1 MQSEI
6 TERIVRNEIYL
17 CQSSLVEKCFE
28 QSLFSIEDIENLN
41 DAETDEYQEI
51 FEWWAI
57 SNWLADKLKE
67 HKEPI
72 LDNDYGTWWGRTCT
86 GQAIKMDA
94 VIEDIAES
102 I

>member
-41 DAETDEYQEI
+41 DEETDEYQEI

-57 SNWLADKLKE
+57 SNWLSNRLRE
-67 HKEPI
+67 HNEPI
-72 LDNDYGTWWGRTCT
+72 LDNDYGTWWGRTTT
-86 GQAIKMDA
+86 GQAIAMDYA
-94 VIEDIAES
+94 MEKIAES

>member
-6 TERIVRNEIYL
+6 TERIVSNEIYL
-17 CQSSLVEKCFE
+17 CQSSLIEKCFE
-28 QSLFSIEDIENLN
+28 ESLFSIEDIENLN
-41 DAETDEYQEI
+41 DEETDEYHEI

-57 SNWLADKLKE
+57 SEWLANKFRE
-67 HKEPI
+67 YKEPV
-72 LDNDYGTWWGRTCT
+72 LDNDYGTWWGRTTT
-86 GQAIKMDA
+86 GQAIKMDS

>member
-17 CQSSLVEKCFE
+17 CQSSLIEKCFE
-28 QSLFSIEDIENLN
+28 QNLFSIEDIENLN
-41 DAETDEYQEI
+41 NAKTDEYQEI

-67 HKEPI
+67 HQEPI

-86 GQAIKMDA
+86 GQAIAMDYA
-94 VIEDIAES
+94 MEKIAEDL
-102 I
+102 

>member
-28 QSLFSIEDIENLN
+28 SSLFCIDDIENIN
-41 DAETDEYQEI
+41 DAETDEYQEV

-57 SNWLADKLKE
+57 SNWLAEKLKE
-67 HKEPI
+67 HQEPI

-86 GQAIKMDA
+86 GQAIKMDS

>member
-17 CQSSLVEKCFE
+17 CQSSLIEKCFE
-28 QSLFSIEDIENLN
+28 SLLFSIDDIENLN

-51 FEWWAI
+51 FEWWAT
-57 SNWLADKLKE
+57 SDWLADKLRE
-67 HKEPI
+67 HHQPI
-72 LDNDYGTWWGRTCT
+72 LTNDYGTWWGRTCT
-86 GQAIKMDA
+86 GQAIKMDS

>member
-17 CQSSLVEKCFE
+17 CQSSLIEKCFE
-28 QSLFSIEDIENLN
+28 SSLFCIDDIENLN
-41 DAETDEYQEI
+41 DEETDEYQEI
-51 FEWWAI
+51 FNGAD
-57 SNWLADKLKE
+57 WLANKLRE
-67 HKEPI
+67 HHQPI
-72 LDNDYGTWWGRTCT
+72 LTNDYGTWWGRTCT
-86 GQAIKMDA
+86 GQAIKMDS

>member
-51 FEWWAI
+51 FNGA
-57 SNWLADKLKE
+57 NWLADKLKE
-67 HKEPI
+67 HQEPI

-86 GQAIKMDA
+86 GQAIKMDS

>member
-28 QSLFSIEDIENLN
+28 SSLFSIDDIENIN

-51 FEWWAI
+51 FE
-57 SNWLADKLKE
+57 
-67 HKEPI
+67 
-72 LDNDYGTWWGRTCT
+72 
-86 GQAIKMDA
+86 
-94 VIEDIAES
+94 
-102 I
+102 